1 MRYISLDRPSTA
13 YRAKHSAEAFLK
25 SLGHPSI
32 IDEIQ
37 YAPSLFR
44 HIKHFVD
51 RQSRQ
56 KLVFVL
62 TGSQQFH
69 LMAGVTESL
78 AGRIAL
84 LNLHSLSSDELSS
97 HFKWKLDQKKIKHLI
112 FKGGYPEIWS
122 LGQSPDEFFS
132 NYISSYIQR
141 DVRQIIQLKNLH
153 DFDIFMGLLAG
164 RAGQLLNYS
173 KLACEVGVSSPTI
186 KLWINVLEAG
196 NIIFLLKPFYNN
208 FGKRLVKARKV
219 YFTDTGLLCH
229 LIGFRQEEE
238 LQNSNLM
245 GKLFENFILG
255 QILKSQSNRGK
266 KPNLFFYR
274 DHSGLEID
282 FVRPVGEKL
291 HLYECKWSEQPN
303 IKPKT
308 FSEMQHLIGK
318 NNILSRNI
326 FSSCI
331 ESYSDGNH
339 NILSLNDSSFPHGFS
354 P

>member
-13 YRAKHSAEAFLK
+13 YRAEHSGEDFLK
-25 SLGHPSI
+25 SIGFPSI

-44 HIKHFVD
+44 HIKHFID
-51 RQSRQ
+51 RQTRQ
-56 KLVFVL
+56 KLVFLL

-69 LMAGVTESL
+69 LMAGVAESL
-78 AGRIAL
+78 AGRVAL
-84 LNLHSLSSDELSS
+84 LNLHSLSASELIS
-97 HFKWKLDQKKIKHLI
+97 HFKWKLNQKKIRSLI

-122 LGQSPDEFFS
+122 TEQSPDEFFS

-141 DVRQIIQLKNLH
+141 DIRQIIQLKNLH

-173 KLACEVGVSSPTI
+173 KLACDVGVSSPTI
-186 KLWINVLEAG
+186 KLWVNALEAG
-196 NIIFLLKPFYNN
+196 NIIFLLKPFYNS
-208 FGKRLVKARKV
+208 FGKRLVKTPKV
-219 YFTDTGLLCH
+219 YFMDTGLLCH

-245 GKLFENFILG
+245 GKLFENFVLG
-255 QILKSQSNRGK
+255 QIIKSESGRGK

-291 HLYECKWSEQPN
+291 HLYECKWSEQPD
-303 IKPKT
+303 IKLKA
-308 FSEMQHLIGK
+308 FDEIQRLIGK
-318 NNILSRNI
+318 KNILSKNI

-331 ESYSDGNH
+331 ESYSKGNH
-339 NILSLNDSSFPHGFS
+339 NVLSLNDNSFPGC
-354 P
+354 